1 MIDTPEDRV
10 AKIAEALRQDGYLVP
25 VDVLGRVL
33 SIGTMQ
39 RRLEEKRRDGASE
52 ARGIARGLRAAMDIA
67 RQAYTGDADGRSIAD
82 EIAAL
87 IPADPTDQRE
97 GD

>member
-25 VDVLGRVL
+25 VAVLGRVL

-39 RRLEEKRRDGASE
+39 RRLEEKRRDKAAE
-52 ARGIARGLRAAMDIA
+52 ARGRVAGLRAAAKRYRDG
-67 RQAYTGDADGRSIAD
+67 GDWEVFATADCAILD
-82 EIAAL
+82 L
-87 IPADPTDQRE
+87 IP
-97 GD
+97 